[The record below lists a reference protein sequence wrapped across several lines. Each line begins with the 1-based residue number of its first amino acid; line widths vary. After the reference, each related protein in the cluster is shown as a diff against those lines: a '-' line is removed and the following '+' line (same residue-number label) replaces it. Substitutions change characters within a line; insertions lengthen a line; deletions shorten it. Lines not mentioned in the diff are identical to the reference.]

1 MTMACRS
8 FELFCGRDVE
18 KFGAVGKKALECCE
32 QSLLGHCTWSLGD
45 QHIAF
50 MQTVRVAPEVL
61 VEDRNLLGTELVVIC
76 VTSGKNLTGLCTTD
90 SGVLKMSGMWGSWK
104 QIRVR
109 LNSKL
114 VGEFIGW
121 NWVQGSLVSRV
132 PHDCYLLLL
141 VRFAVSSQWSREVWG
156 VWKWECEWVWSVD
169 RAAVDEAV
177 VTANQKRKCPARGA
191 TWRSQEAMLHR
202 ELPLWRT

>member
-50 MQTVRVAPEVL
+50 MQTVRVAPEVP
-61 VEDRNLLGTELVVIC
+61 VEDRNLLGTGLVVIS
-76 VTSGKNLTGLCTTD
+76 VTSGKNLAGLCTAD

-121 NWVQGSLVSRV
+121 N
-132 PHDCYLLLL
+132 
-141 VRFAVSSQWSREVWG
+141 
-156 VWKWECEWVWSVD
+156 
-169 RAAVDEAV
+169 
-177 VTANQKRKCPARGA
+177 
-191 TWRSQEAMLHR
+191 
-202 ELPLWRT
+202 